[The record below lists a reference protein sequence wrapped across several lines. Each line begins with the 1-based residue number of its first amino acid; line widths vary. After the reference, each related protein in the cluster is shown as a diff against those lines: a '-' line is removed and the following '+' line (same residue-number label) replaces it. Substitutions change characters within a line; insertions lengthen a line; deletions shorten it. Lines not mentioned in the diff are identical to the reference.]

1 MLLLLIGF
9 LRPLTFREMI
19 LDICLF
25 DITFQK
31 KKKKQTKILQCKIGF
46 LEKDTETKN
55 SKHSTQN
62 IQVRIGY

>member
-1 MLLLLIGF
+1 
-9 LRPLTFREMI
+9 MI
-19 LDICLF
+19 LHICLL

-31 KKKKQTKILQCKIGF
+31 KKKRKKNQTKILQCKIGF
-46 LEKDTETKN
+46 LEKNTKTKN